1 MTNLFL
7 IKRSINVSI
16 LNWLLLLLT
25 CPLTGQAQ
33 QKKQLKESDYI
44 KWGTLNVK
52 ALSDDGNWASYQM
65 SYENHLDT
73 LFVQNT
79 YTNKTFSFAGA
90 QGGHFAGK
98 NIFTFLQSESRLK
111 ILTLKTGRLK
121 TIENVKRY
129 ELALDGKYILTYDQD
144 YAKKSLLKIRNDK
157 GEIMDSLTDISE
169 YCLSSRKN
177 TLLYTSKTK
186 KQIEVGIIQF
196 QPYSRSVISKDS
208 IGKFCNL
215 IWQNNAESV
224 VFLHEKDSVSK
235 AFRLNYFRIADKKL
249 FSFDYTAQI
258 GSPENRTVFENTSL
272 SISPDGK
279 KVFFME
285 IKKKDSNAKKDSKT
299 VEIWNGNDKWLFID
313 KQRIESKTGIRNLA
327 LWYPETNGYLRINN
341 TELPNFMLTGQQDY
355 AVLYDQNAYGLQSK
369 YYDEVDYYLK
379 DLKNDTQNLIL
390 KKQSCD
396 PSQIGFDPLSN
407 KILYYKEK
415 NWWIYDPLQNTHI
428 NLTGKITTSW
438 DNSTESSAPHQ
449 FMVYGN
455 PGWSSNGNDILL
467 YDAYDI
473 WLTAADGSKCI
484 RLTEGREQNIV
495 YRIASCEFNNTSQLS
510 YNGRQQASFDMSKDL
525 ILSVENIQNHSTGY
539 SILNI
544 HSGVKPIE
552 YGSYD
557 LSEIQRSPNNSYLYK
572 KQTYDQAPWL
582 EIKRKTDSKPVVLF
596 ASNKQQKN
604 YFFGKSELLYYKSPK
619 EEELKAA
626 LFFPADFDSLKKYP
640 MVVYIYDNMSDE
652 IHKYVNPSLLN
663 SEGFNITNYT
673 LKGYFVLLPDIQ
685 YELGNP
691 GMSALTCVT
700 TAVETATEKKYID
713 KSKIGLFGHS
723 FGGYECN
730 FIISQSNL
738 FAAAVSGA
746 GVSDIIGA
754 YFNISR
760 NGIFQSDM
768 WRYESQQFRIGK
780 SLYDDKESYSR
791 NSPILNAPNVKTPLL
806 LWTGKN
812 DRIIPWNQSVSYY
825 LALRKL
831 RSKSI
836 MLVYPNEDHSL
847 ENTDNQIDLTNRM
860 MQWFDYFLKDD
871 LRPSWITKGVSYN

>member
-25 CPLTGQAQ
+25 CPFMGQAQ
-33 QKKQLKESDYI
+33 QKKQLQESDYI

-52 ALSDDGNWASYQM
+52 ALSDDANWVSYQM

-79 YTNKTFSFAGA
+79 YTNKTFAFVGA
-90 QGGHFAGK
+90 QDAHFTGK
-98 NIFTFLQSESRLK
+98 NTFTFLQPESRLK
-111 ILTLKTGRLK
+111 ILTLKTGKLK
-121 TIENVKRY
+121 TFENVKRY
-129 ELALDGKYILTYDQD
+129 EHALDGKYILTFDQD

-157 GEIMDSLTDISE
+157 GDIIDSLANISE
-169 YCLSSRKN
+169 YRLSSSKKA
-177 TLLYTSKTK
+177 LLYTSTVK
-186 KQIEVGIIQF
+186 KQIEVGIIHF
-196 QPYSRSVISKDS
+196 QPYSRSIISKDS

-215 IWQNNAESV
+215 VWQNNAESIA
-224 VFLHEKDSVSK
+224 FLHETDSVSK
-235 AFRLNYFRIADKKL
+235 VIDLNYFRITDKKL
-249 FSFDYTAQI
+249 FSFDYTSQI
-258 GSPENRTVFENTSL
+258 GTPENRTVFENTSL

-285 IKKKDSNAKKDSKT
+285 IQKKDSKRKKDSKT
-299 VEIWNGNDKWLFID
+299 VEVWNGNDKWLFID
-313 KQRIESKTGIRNLA
+313 KQRIESKMGNRNLA
-327 LWYPETNGYLRINN
+327 LWYPETNRYSIINN
-341 TELPNFMLTGQQDY
+341 DELSNFILTSKQDY

-396 PSQIGFDPLSN
+396 PNQIGFDPLSN

-415 NWWIYDPLQNTHI
+415 NWWIYNPLQNTYI
-428 NLTGKITTSW
+428 NLTDKITTSW
-438 DNSTESSAPHQ
+438 DNNTEPSAPHQ
-449 FMVYGN
+449 FMAYGN
-455 PGWSSNGNDILL
+455 PGWSSDGNNVLL

-473 WLTAADGSKCI
+473 WLSAIDGSKCI
-484 RLTEGREQNIV
+484 RLTRGREQNII
-495 YRIASCEFNNTSQLS
+495 YRIASCEFNNSSLIS
-510 YNGRQQASFDMSKDL
+510 YNERLQASFDMSKDL
-525 ILSVENIQNHSTGY
+525 ILSLENTENHSTGY
-539 SILNI
+539 CLLNPD
-544 HSGVKPIE
+544 SDVKLID

-557 LSEIQRSPNNSYLYK
+557 VSEIQRSTNNSYLYK
-572 KQTYDQAPWL
+572 KQTYDQSPWL
-582 EIKRKTDSKPVVLF
+582 EIKRKTDGKPAVLF

-604 YFFGKSELLYYKSPK
+604 YFFGKSELLYYKSLRGEK
-619 EEELKAA
+619 LKAA
-626 LFFPADFDSLKKYP
+626 LFFPADIDPLKKYP

-652 IHKYVNPSLLN
+652 IHKYVNPSLQN

-673 LKGYFVLLPDIQ
+673 LNGYFVLLPDIQ
-685 YELGNP
+685 YELGKP
-691 GMSALTCVT
+691 GMSALACVT

-746 GVSDIIGA
+746 GVSDVIGA

-768 WRYESQQFRIGK
+768 WRYESQQWRIGK

-791 NSPILNAPNVKTPLL
+791 NSPILNAQNVKTPLL

-831 RSKSI
+831 RTKSI
-836 MLVYPNEDHSL
+836 MLVYPSEDHSL
-847 ENTDNQIDLTNRM
+847 ENPDNQIDLTNRM

-871 LRPSWITKGVSYN
+871 LRPTWITKGVSL

>member
-7 IKRSINVSI
+7 IKRNINVSI

-33 QKKQLKESDYI
+33 QKKHLKESDYI

-52 ALSDDGNWASYQM
+52 ALSDDGNWTSYQM

-79 YTNKTFSFAGA
+79 HTNKTFAFAGA
-90 QGGHFAGK
+90 KDGHFAGK
-98 NIFTFLQSESRLK
+98 NIFTFTQPESCLK
-111 ILTLKTGRLK
+111 ILTLKTGKLK
-121 TIENVKRY
+121 TIESVKHY
-129 ELALDGKYILTYDQD
+129 EVVLDGKYILSFDQD
-144 YAKKSLLKIRNDK
+144 YGKKSLLKIRNDK
-157 GEIMDSLTDISE
+157 GEIVDSLANISE
-169 YCLSSRKN
+169 HCLSSQKN
-177 TLLYTSKTK
+177 TLLYTTKAK

-196 QPYSRSVISKDS
+196 QPYSRCIISKDS

-215 IWQNNAESV
+215 VWQNNAESV
-224 VFLHEKDSVSK
+224 AFLHEKDSVSK
-235 AFRLNYFRIADKKL
+235 EPDLNYFRIAGKKL
-249 FSFDYTAQI
+249 FSFDYTVQI
-258 GSPENRTVFENTSL
+258 GSPENRTVFKNTSL

-285 IKKKDSNAKKDSKT
+285 IKKKDPNTNKDSKT

-313 KQRIESKTGIRNLA
+313 KQRIESKTGIANLA
-327 LWYPETNGYLRINN
+327 LWYPETNGYLTINN

-379 DLKNDTQNLIL
+379 DLNNDTQNLIL

-455 PGWSSNGNDILL
+455 PGWSSNGNNILL

-473 WLTAADGSKCI
+473 WLTATDGSACI
-484 RLTEGREQNIV
+484 RLTEGREKNIV
-495 YRIASCEFNNTSQLS
+495 YRIASCEFNNSSQLS
-510 YNGRQQASFDMSKDL
+510 YNGRLQASFDMSKDL
-525 ILSVENIQNHSTGY
+525 ILSVENTQNHSTGY
-539 SILNI
+539 CILNI
-544 HSGVKPIE
+544 HSGIKPID

-557 LSEIQRSPNNSYLYK
+557 LSEIQRSPNNTYLYK

-582 EIKRKTDSKPVVLF
+582 EIKRKKDSKAAVLF

-604 YFFGKSELLYYKSPK
+604 YFFGKSELLYYDSPK
-619 EEELKAA
+619 GEELKAA
-626 LFFPADFDSLKKYP
+626 LFFPADFDPLKKYP
-640 MVVYIYDNMSDE
+640 MVVYIYDSMSDE
-652 IHKYVNPSLLN
+652 IHRYVNPSLLN
-663 SEGFNITNYT
+663 SEGFNVTNYT
-673 LKGYFVLLPDIQ
+673 LNGYFVLLPDIQ

-691 GMSALTCVT
+691 GMSALTSVT
-700 TAVETATEKKYID
+700 AAVETATQKGYVD
-713 KSKIGLFGHS
+713 KNKIGLFGHS
-723 FGGYECN
+723 FGAYQTN

-746 GVSDIIGA
+746 GVSDVIGA

-791 NSPILNAPNVKTPLL
+791 NSPILNAQNVKTPLL

-812 DRIIPWNQSVSYY
+812 DRIIPWNQSISYY